1 MERKVDTMVN
11 PFNKVLGTLPE
22 DAVDDDEIDHTDLE
36 LVVPKELTVSEML
49 KRIWDYHDKL
59 GHDTYKSEEE
69 QVQIL
74 REGCLALFMEVA
86 ELTDSFPWK
95 PWRKIDDQMS
105 DKDNACREMVDIFFF
120 LAKVMRAAK
129 ITPEEFI
136 AKFEWV
142 LNNNLDRLKNGYSKV
157 TRFCPACNKKV
168 DYITDTNA
176 CAECGEITLVF

>member
-1 MERKVDTMVN
+1 MDTMVN

-22 DAVDDDEIDHTDLE
+22 DAVDDDEIDYTGLNTVTI
-36 LVVPKELTVSEML
+36 LPKELTVSEML

-69 QVQIL
+69 RVQIL

-95 PWRKIDDQMS
+95 PWRKIDDQTS

-142 LNNNLDRLKNGYSKV
+142 LNNNLDRLKNGYSKAL
-157 TRFCPACNKKV
+157 RFCPACYEKV
-168 DYITDTNA
+168 DYITDTLA
-176 CAECGEITLVF
+176 CAKCGEKTLDF